1 MISANPPI
9 LTVTGITQYL
19 KSTMDSDP
27 RLQNIYVTGEISNL
41 TVARSGHMYFSL
53 KDSGATLNAAMFRSY
68 ASRLKFQP
76 EAGMKVIVRGSI
88 SIYPQTGKYQII
100 VTDMQPDGVGAR
112 AIALE
117 QLKQRLD
124 KEGLFDPTHR
134 KPLPEYPQKIGVVTS
149 PTGAAFQDI
158 KKVLRRRWPVAEIT
172 LSPTLV
178 QGEDAPLQIVSA
190 LQKIDSAGMDVIIL
204 ARGGGSMED
213 LWCFNDERVA
223 RAVYSCQTPIVTGVG
238 HETDT
243 TLVDFVADRRE
254 PTPSAAAERV
264 SPNMDDEYDH
274 ILHNRNR
281 MRSLMQMRINEG
293 RKQVEYLKN
302 TNVLQSFPS
311 LLANH
316 RQRLDTM
323 VAGMDQAVSSRVE
336 DGRNSLSV
344 YAGKLVAFNPLKVLA
359 RGYSIATL
367 DSGSIVKSVKDVKTG
382 DGLTVKVSDGTIGC
396 RIADV
401 RKEEE

>member
-1 MISANPPI
+1 
-9 LTVTGITQYL
+9 
-19 KSTMDSDP
+19 
-27 RLQNIYVTGEISNL
+27 
-41 TVARSGHMYFSL
+41 
-53 KDSGATLNAAMFRSY
+53 
-68 ASRLKFQP
+68 
-76 EAGMKVIVRGSI
+76 
-88 SIYPQTGKYQII
+88 
-100 VTDMQPDGVGAR
+100 
-112 AIALE
+112 
-117 QLKQRLD
+117 
-124 KEGLFDPTHR
+124 
-134 KPLPEYPQKIGVVTS
+134 
-149 PTGAAFQDI
+149 
-158 KKVLRRRWPVAEIT
+158 
-172 LSPTLV
+172 
-178 QGEDAPLQIVSA
+178 
-190 LQKIDSAGMDVIIL
+190 
-204 ARGGGSMED
+204 MED

>member
-264 SPNMDDEYDH
+264 S
-274 ILHNRNR
+274 
-281 MRSLMQMRINEG
+281 RSLMQMRINEG

>member
-1 MISANPPI
+1 
-9 LTVTGITQYL
+9 
-19 KSTMDSDP
+19 
-27 RLQNIYVTGEISNL
+27 
-41 TVARSGHMYFSL
+41 
-53 KDSGATLNAAMFRSY
+53 
-68 ASRLKFQP
+68 
-76 EAGMKVIVRGSI
+76 MKVIVRGSI